1 MVKYHY
7 RHKLTSQSE
16 KEVFIWFR
24 NDSIFKLGWSYFI
37 LMFILEA
44 MLPEWVGDEN
54 GIIENLQ
61 LLWLIGGLFYCIKAH
76 SYKYADWGGSSK
88 ALWKAGTIYFFLLIM
103 REISWSRVFFTNPDG
118 SMIQYSQMGLYGK
131 LVHPMVGILI
141 VSMLI
146 LLYKAR
152 IWRMLKIVKIPVK
165 SFSLLLLFIFFSWVG
180 ERTNFTGFHGQVA
193 EELAEFGA
201 YMMMYVLLKDAD
213 SILRLSANEAKS
225 VTSHESD
232 GLTDENKIPK
242 LQN

>member
-1 MVKYHY
+1 
-7 RHKLTSQSE
+7 
-16 KEVFIWFR
+16 
-24 NDSIFKLGWSYFI
+24 
-37 LMFILEA
+37 MFILEA

-61 LLWLIGGLFYCIKAH
+61 LLWLISGMFYCIKAH
-76 SYKYADWGGSSK
+76 SCKYSDWGGSSK

-103 REISWSRVFFTNPDG
+103 REISWGRVFFTNPNG
-118 SMIQYSQMGLYGK
+118 GMIQYSQMGLYGK

-141 VSMLI
+141 LSMLI
-146 LLYKAR
+146 LLYKTR

-165 SFSLLLLFIFFSWVG
+165 SFSLLLLFIFFYWVG

-201 YMMMYVLLKDAD
+201 YMMMYILLKDAD

-232 GLTDENKIPK
+232 SLTDENQIPK
-242 LQN
+242 PQN